1 MDFHAH
7 QKHAKEGTARL
18 IFLLCLGTMA
28 MVLTLSVLASAWF
41 YVRLGAD
48 IGTKVFL
55 VAAPVSA
62 AGILLSAVVK
72 NAQVRNGG
80 GRYLAASLGGW
91 PIDFNTRDQA
101 ERQLVNIIE
110 EISIASGVPAPTLF
124 VLRDEPGI
132 NAFAAGWN
140 SDNAAIGVTH
150 GALRHLTRNEL
161 QAVIAHEFS
170 HIANGDTQV
179 KTRVLGWVYGIAS
192 VAILGKI
199 LLRSLRPTGNKFTA
213 DIRAIVVIGTIGSV
227 LVALGSLG
235 TWFARR
241 GQAAISRER
250 EHLADASA
258 VEYTR
263 DPDSLAGALLKIG
276 ALGEQNQLLTPHAEE
291 AAHLFFESPF
301 TTSHATHPPLT
312 QRVLALLPSWD
323 RRWPELQAVKQSVN
337 IRHDISLDGAALPEI
352 PGLPGSSAE
361 AAQRIP
367 GISSTPLGPILGTS
381 LVLGAAAG
389 AHATPNEPGPGQL
402 FEIPQLGPPTS
413 AHIDHARHLLANIPQ
428 RTKDFLHT
436 RQGAVAAVVG
446 LLVSQDPAIRPEEL
460 GRAGELSGF
469 DAQSLNDASTVI
481 SSLDRAL
488 QLPCVDIALHSIRET
503 PDDFQQAL
511 VEVVRNFTTSSPD
524 TDLFRWMLRR
534 VVIRH
539 LTDGGDDGSMHD
551 DRNLNSLQR
560 EAAVVYSMVA
570 LFNSAGPAARDD
582 AFLAAHR
589 SAGLPRPSEIPTGS
603 AMSVGNLDA
612 ALDRLSEMSH
622 DSRIAFVE
630 GAIAAIAMD
639 GKIDIDEAE
648 LIRVVADSVRLPL
661 PPLLPAT
668 GTKIAGGLA
677 A

>member
-7 QKHAKEGTARL
+7 QEHAKEGTA
-18 IFLLCLGTMA
+18 LLVCLLVLGTIG
-28 MVLTLSVLASAWF
+28 MVLTLSLLASAWF
-41 YVRLGAD
+41 YVRLGPEV
-48 IGTKVFL
+48 GSKVFL

-72 NAQVRNGG
+72 NAQVRQGG

-91 PIDFNTRDQA
+91 PVDFNTRDQA
-101 ERQLVNIIE
+101 EKQLVNIIE

-140 SDNAAIGVTH
+140 SDNAAIGVTR
-150 GALRHLTRNEL
+150 GALRHLTRSEL

-192 VAILGKI
+192 VAILGKV
-199 LLRSLRPTGNKFTA
+199 LLRTLRPAGGRLTA

-227 LVALGSLG
+227 LVFIGSVG

-276 ALGEQNQLLTPHAEE
+276 ALGEQNQLITPHAEE

-301 TTSHATHPPLT
+301 KSSHATHPPLA
-312 QRVLALLPSWD
+312 QRVTTLLPSWD
-323 RRWPELQAVKQSVN
+323 LRWPELRAVKQSVN

-352 PGLPGSSAE
+352 PGLPASSAA
-361 AAQRIP
+361 AAQSIP

-381 LVLGAAAG
+381 LVLGSTVTARTARQPEL
-389 AHATPNEPGPGQL
+389 TFQT
-402 FEIPQLGPPTS
+402 PQLGPATN
-413 AHIDHARHLLANIPQ
+413 AHIDHARRLLANIPQ
-428 RTKDFLHT
+428 QTKDFLHT

-446 LLVSQDPAIRPEEL
+446 LLVSEDPAVRPHEL
-460 GRAGELSGF
+460 LRAGELSGF
-469 DAQSLNDASTVI
+469 DTDSLDGASAVI
-481 SSLDRAL
+481 GSLDRAL
-488 QLPCVDIALHSIRET
+488 QLPCIDIALHSIRET
-503 PDDFQQAL
+503 PSDFQHAL
-511 VEVVRNFTTSSPD
+511 VDVVRDFTTSSPD

-539 LTDGGDDGSMHD
+539 LTDAEDDGTMQD
-551 DRNLNSLQR
+551 DRDLDSLIR
-560 EAAVVYSMVA
+560 EAAVVYSMIA
-570 LFNSAGPAARDD
+570 LFNSAGPTSRDE
-582 AFLAAHR
+582 AFLAAHEG
-589 SAGLPRPSEIPTGS
+589 AGLPRPSEIPTGS
-603 AMSVGNLDA
+603 ALSVGNLDA
-612 ALDRLSEMSH
+612 ALDRLAEMTA
-622 DSRIAFVE
+622 DGRVAFVE
-630 GAIAAIAMD
+630 GAIAAIALD
-639 GKIDIDEAE
+639 GHVDIDEAE
-648 LIRVVADSVRLPL
+648 LIRVIADSVRVPM
-661 PPLLPAT
+661 PPLLPA
-668 GTKIAGGLA
+668 GEAIAGGLA